1 MKKLAL
7 PVVLILLGVVTL
19 LALSISAGGIPE
31 IQARELRTGAYDGR
45 EVKVHGLL
53 HAIQSDQR
61 PLRFQVRYK
70 NDAGAVIDVLADET
84 RPDTFQVSYDV
95 AVQGRWNAAER
106 RFEADKVFTKCP
118 SKYEEAEK
126 AGVGSAA
133 DAMIYR
139 KSVEDSGDPK
149 PR

>member
-7 PVVLILLGVVTL
+7 PVVLILLGVATL

-31 IQARELRTGAYDGR
+31 IQARDLASGTFDGR

-61 PLRFQVRYK
+61 PLRFQVRDK
-70 NDAGAVIDVLADET
+70 DDESAVIDVVADET

-95 AVQGRWNAAER
+95 AVQGRWHAAER

-118 SKYEEAEK
+118 SKYEA
-126 AGVGSAA
+126 AGEEGIGNAQEYAKKKGGPPPSAPGV
-133 DAMIYR
+133 R
-139 KSVEDSGDPK
+139 
-149 PR
+149 

>member
-1 MKKLAL
+1 MKKLAV

-31 IQARELRTGAYDGR
+31 IQARELRTGAFDGR

-61 PLRFQVRYK
+61 PLRFQVRDK
-70 NDAGAVIDVLADET
+70 DDAGAVFDVLADET

-95 AVQGRWNAAER
+95 AVQGRWNAVER
-106 RFEADKVFTKCP
+106 RFEADRVFTKCP
-118 SKYEEAEK
+118 SKYEEAGQE
-126 AGVGSAA
+126 GVGSAA
-133 DAMIYR
+133 GAKERNAADAPA
-139 KSVEDSGDPK
+139 DPM